1 MSAKKHRKYIEKIF
15 RSKNVIEHE
24 FSYKGKFGAKGE
36 KRADKTKP
44 TKEQIAKQ
52 NQLNRIKKIRRTI
65 LLNWQQGDLW
75 CCLKYPEGYRL
86 TLEEVEKD
94 VTKFTT
100 NVRNAYKKLGYAFK
114 WMARIEVGALG
125 GIHLHIIV
133 NRIWGEQT
141 DILLDKKWRYLLRKR
156 GIEEKETHGKVDWTS
171 MYDAGGYEALA
182 AYIAKM
188 PEEDTEEYKQLCLF
202 EENEQKKL
210 CRVHTSKNLIRPEP
224 EVKEFYQRT
233 MRKIIE
239 NGPEPTPGFYI
250 DKDSIVCGVN
260 RFTGLSYYQYTE
272 YRIRGKTERGYP

>member
-1 MSAKKHRKYIEKIF
+1 MAKKHKKYIEKIF

-24 FSYKGKFGAKGE
+24 FSYKGKYGAKGE
-36 KRADKTKP
+36 KRADKVKP
-44 TKEQIAKQ
+44 TKEQIAYQ
-52 NQLNRIKKIRRTI
+52 NQLNRIKRIRRTI

-86 TLEEVEKD
+86 SLEEIEKD
-94 VTKFTT
+94 VEKFIT
-100 NVRNAYKKLGYAFK
+100 NVRYAYKKLKHEFK
-114 WMARIEVGALG
+114 WYVRVEVGELG
-125 GIHLHIIV
+125 GIHIHIIV

-141 DILLDKKWRYLLRKR
+141 DILLDKKWRYLLKKR
-156 GIEEKETHGKVDWTS
+156 GIEEKDTYGKVDWTT

-182 AYIAKM
+182 AYLAKV
-188 PEEDTEEYKQLCLF
+188 PEEDSEEYKQLCLF
-202 EENEQKKL
+202 DENEQKKL
-210 CRVHTSKNLIRPEP
+210 CSVRCSRNLIRPEP

-239 NGPEPTPGFYI
+239 DGPEPTPGFYI